1 MTAHKAQNHE
11 YIEWIKTE
19 IGDRIKNSEDKLKM
33 AQKSLMSLKD
43 YETVKSNNQEY
54 FDNNRSVIE
63 ATRAIIA
70 TCLLNDEEKNIQH

>member
-43 YETVKSNNQEY
+43 YETVKSNN
-54 FDNNRSVIE
+54 
-63 ATRAIIA
+63 
-70 TCLLNDEEKNIQH
+70 